1 MCQRP
6 SNLLTMWWLT
16 FFLMLLIAIDFDNT
30 FSANVDMW
38 RSIIGSCHYNKTA
51 RFILVTGRNQSHD
64 NADLYRA
71 IRYSG
76 LTEVFFTSGE
86 FKKQHLA
93 KLGVHPDIWIDDSP
107 GTIDQFGTLQPC
119 DSNAL

>member
-1 MCQRP
+1 
-6 SNLLTMWWLT
+6 MWWLT

-76 LTEVFFTSGE
+76 LTEVFFTSGA
-86 FKKQHLA
+86 FKKQHLE
-93 KLGVHPDIWIDDSP
+93 KLGIHPDIWIDDSP
-107 GTIDQFGTLQPC
+107 GSIDQFGTLQPC
-119 DSNAL
+119 DNQLL

>member
-1 MCQRP
+1 
-6 SNLLTMWWLT
+6 MWWLT

-51 RFILVTGRNQSHD
+51 RFILVTERNQSHD